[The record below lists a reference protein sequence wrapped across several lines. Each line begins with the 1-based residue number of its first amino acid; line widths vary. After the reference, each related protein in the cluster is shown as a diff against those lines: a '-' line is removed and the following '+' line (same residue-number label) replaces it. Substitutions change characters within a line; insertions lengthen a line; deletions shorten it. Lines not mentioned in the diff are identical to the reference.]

1 MYAGLAFAGGGN
13 RCYWQ
18 GGFYET
24 VAPRIGLAPRRVVG
38 ASAGAFA
45 MLYTALGLGPLVR
58 ERAREGCVGRT
69 SETDWAGFRK
79 GGRLFPVGD
88 MYRLLLTELLT
99 PANLAALQAK
109 ADFLVAI
116 SRPPRFWPLPVA
128 TALGIGA
135 YQLEKRFRR
144 PVHPTAGRRLGFK
157 PDLIRIVDCAAPSDL
172 VAALMA
178 SAAVPPFMPAGL
190 VGERA
195 ALDGGLV
202 DSAPAWALTEV
213 EAAGEPT
220 LVLLTRPFAAVPQI
234 AGRTYARPSQ
244 VIPVGQFTIKDWE
257 GIRFAYELGIRDG
270 EEFLRNLEGQSLG
283 ASSWASGKA
292 AQLRDPP

>member
-24 VAPRIGLAPRRVVG
+24 VAPRIGLRPRRVVG

-45 MLYTALGLGPLVR
+45 MLYTALGAGPYVR
-58 ERAREGCVGRT
+58 ERVREGCAGRT
-69 SETDWAGFRK
+69 SETDWAGFRR

-88 MYRLLLTELLT
+88 MYHTLLSELFT
-99 PANLAALQAK
+99 PDNLAALQAQ
-109 ADFLVAI
+109 ADFRVAI

-128 TALGIGA
+128 AMLGIGA
-135 YQLEKRFRR
+135 YQLEKRFFR

-157 PDLIRIVDCAAPSDL
+157 PDLIRVADCAEPVDL

-190 VGERA
+190 VDRRA

-202 DSAPAWALTEV
+202 DSAPAWALAEL

-220 LVLLTRPFAAVPQI
+220 LVLLTRPFAGVPEI
-234 AGRTYARPSQ
+234 ANRTYARPSQ
-244 VIPVGQFTIKDWE
+244 VIPISQFTIKNWE

-270 EEFLRNLEGQSLG
+270 ETFLRGLERRDLS
-283 ASSWASGKA
+283 ASSRTSE
-292 AQLRDPP
+292 AQSRDPS